1 MINCLLFLHRF
12 IIFFSHH
19 SQSVILDNYKNRCE
33 SSCVL
38 YHFSFEAEV
47 ENKLIKQRLRGC
59 LVCVFKQPFL
69 IFKQYFMHFNTL
81 FHSHIFLKMFLNNN
95 FQFLNTHTK
104 RVINFAKIAY
114 LINLIETHSN

>member
-1 MINCLLFLHRF
+1 MINYLLLSHRF
-12 IIFFSHH
+12 IIFFSHY
-19 SQSVILDNYKNRCE
+19 SQSVILDNYKNGCE
-33 SSCVL
+33 T
-38 YHFSFEAEV
+38 YNFSFETEV
-47 ENKLIKQRLRGC
+47 ESKLIKQRLRGC